1 MQLPRIIAPQLLTA
15 APAPPEGE
23 RWLHEVKYDGYR
35 LHCRIDGG
43 RAALITRGGHDWT
56 PKLRRIAEAVEA
68 LGIERAYLDG
78 EVVALDAAGMP
89 DFTALHAAMR
99 GGRSA
104 PRLAYQVFDVLHA
117 GRSLLD
123 VELIERKEILR
134 ALVAGRCET
143 VRFCDHLLGDGPALH
158 RHAHAAG
165 LEGIVSKRVSSRYRP
180 GIRSRDWL
188 KVKCWHPYRFT
199 VTAVLEDA
207 VAVAASDG
215 KPAGSVPVYSRR
227 QLALLKRGM
236 EIEVKAIAWT
246 PGRALRHAMITGPAA
261 VLPPTAARSR
271 PVARA

>member
-35 LHCRIDGG
+35 LLCRIDGG

-78 EVVALDAAGMP
+78 EAVALDAAGMP

-134 ALVAGRCET
+134 ALIGGRCEV

-199 VTAVLEDA
+199 VTAVLADGLKVADGEGNA
-207 VAVAASDG
+207 AGIVSVWSRRTLASLSPGMEVAVKA
-215 KPAGSVPVYSRR
+215 
-227 QLALLKRGM
+227 LAWR
-236 EIEVKAIAWT
+236 
-246 PGRALRHAMITGPAA
+246 PGTKLRHAVLAPDRDPAA
-261 VLPPTAARSR
+261 P
-271 PVARA
+271 